1 MGLWLFVC
9 SSIPPAASLQQD
21 RRHGVPVKTFYFGME
36 HGEHE
41 AVDRFAASL
50 QVPPAPCSLS
60 SDEPDEE
67 TGGSIAL
74 QLRPT
79 LPKKQLEI
87 PRFSPTAAW
96 RLLSALE
103 AHQPGHASPAHGEEG
118 SIFVEECI
126 QRLSRPVAPLPP
138 QQVCSVEVWMHRPG
152 VVRPGV
158 SSAFWWMMNSSII
171 KCTALHIQ
179 QFDLTHWHTQTP
191 VMRSEPLMSFL
202 LILAFCQ

>member
-1 MGLWLFVC
+1 
-9 SSIPPAASLQQD
+9 
-21 RRHGVPVKTFYFGME
+21 VPVKTFYFGME
-36 HGEHE
+36 HSEHE

-60 SDEPDEE
+60 SDEPEEE

-96 RLLSALE
+96 RLLSTLD
-103 AHQPGHASPAHGEEG
+103 AHQPGNASPTHAEEG
-118 SIFVEECI
+118 SIFLEECI

-138 QQVCSVEVWMHRPG
+138 QQVCGE
-152 VVRPGV
+152 
-158 SSAFWWMMNSSII
+158 
-171 KCTALHIQ
+171 
-179 QFDLTHWHTQTP
+179 
-191 VMRSEPLMSFL
+191 EE
-202 LILAFCQ
+202 